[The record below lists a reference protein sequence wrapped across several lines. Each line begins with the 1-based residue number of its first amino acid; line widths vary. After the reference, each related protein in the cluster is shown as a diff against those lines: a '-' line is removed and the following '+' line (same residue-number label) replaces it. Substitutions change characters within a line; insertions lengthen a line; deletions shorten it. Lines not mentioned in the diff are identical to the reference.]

1 MTSELSYRFALAA
14 LLLLIVPI
22 GAYHRFKAAASGERI
37 SHADEGYWFA
47 LLLRLSALPM
57 AMATVAYLIYPSALG
72 WSMVALPAPVRWFGF
87 ALGIASAWLM
97 YWTLSSLGANL
108 TDTVVTRTN
117 ATLVTFGPYRWVR
130 HPYYVTAALLIV
142 SVTLLT
148 ASLLILLSGACTL
161 LLLALRT
168 PKEEQRLIERFGD
181 DYLRYI
187 ATTGRYF
194 PRVSR

>member
-1 MTSELSYRFALAA
+1 MTSELSFRIALAG
-14 LLLLIVPI
+14 LLLLILPI
-22 GAYHRFKAAASGERI
+22 GAYHRFKAAASDERI
-37 SHADEGYWFA
+37 SHADEGYLFA

-57 AMATVAYLIYPSALG
+57 ALATVAYLVYPKVLG
-72 WSMVALPAPVRWFGF
+72 WSMVAIPVPVRWFGF
-87 ALGIASAWLM
+87 VLGLVSVWLM

-108 TDTVVTRTN
+108 TDTVVTRSN

-148 ASLLILLSGACTL
+148 TSLLILVSGVFTL

-181 DYLRYI
+181 DYRRYI
-187 ATTGRYF
+187 ATTGRFF
-194 PRVSR
+194 PRLSR